1 MNKVIEDLKKQ
12 ATEDILGV
20 KQLDANLFAELIVRE
35 CIETIGTFENTTSHK
50 EQMDMLKNHFGVVE

>member
-1 MNKVIEDLKKQ
+1 MNNVIEDLKKQ

-35 CIETIGTFENTTSHK
+35 CAKFSDVREEMFAY
-50 EQMDMLKNHFGVVE
+50 FGVEE